1 VDTVNNRVW
10 AVVDYQGYFGVGAVN
25 VSGTPS
31 GPAAAT
37 ETATGILDVSA
48 TLNGLVNFNGYNSTV
63 VFESGTDPGLAG
75 AAASSVVAS
84 GSTAGFTQVSYL
96 ATGLLPYTTY
106 YFRVDSI
113 TTSGT
118 EYGGILSFTTALGAI
133 NDWRF
138 AYFGT
143 YTNTGNAA
151 DTADPTGDGV
161 PNLLKYATGLSPL
174 VASNTNPV
182 VSGVA
187 DSGGMSYLTLT
198 FNEIADPILVYSVQ
212 SATNLAGPWGTIW
225 SSTGESNT
233 PGSITVQDTVP
244 IGTGPDEFLRL
255 EVSY

>member
-1 VDTVNNRVW
+1 
-10 AVVDYQGYFGVGAVN
+10 VVDYEGYFGVGAVN

-31 GPAAAT
+31 GPTAAT

-75 AAASSVVAS
+75 ATASSVVAS
-84 GSTAGFTQVSYL
+84 GSTAGFAQVSYL

-113 TTSGT
+113 STSGT

-133 NDWRF
+133 NNWRF
-138 AYFGT
+138 AYFGI
-143 YTNTGNAA
+143 YTNTENAA

-212 SATNLAGPWGTIW
+212 SATNLAGPWNTIW

-233 PGSITVQDTVP
+233 PGSITVQDTAP
-244 IGTGPDEFLRL
+244 IGTAPDEFLRL